1 MLIAYAIAMRDLQ
14 KKFQGKPVY
23 EIGRDEFFALED
35 KVFEDRLLV
44 ILEDH
49 IVIEKGKIVARSN
62 KERTYFDGVVI
73 IDWDIF
79 YKTKYNEWKKRPK
92 EEKNL
97 LFETVKRKPRPRK
110 TKPDV
115 LLEQLVEKEI
125 ILE

>member
-1 MLIAYAIAMRDLQ
+1 M
-14 KKFQGKPVY
+14 
-23 EIGRDEFFALED
+23 
-35 KVFEDRLLV
+35 LV

-49 IVIEKGKIVARSN
+49 VVIEKGKIVARSN